1 MGRMM
6 ILNGSPRASKSN
18 SREFAQLLKRSYP
31 GATLEYN
38 LASQNHRD
46 ICSALE
52 SCSNLVFVF
61 PLYVDC
67 LPCCMLDFLSC
78 LEKSPLAHKPTVHLI
93 VNCGFLEPRQNEVA
107 IDMLR
112 LFCRKNGFPFGSS
125 LSIGSGEAILQTPF
139 ALFVK
144 GAIQKLARA
153 ISSGKTVT
161 LSTRMPLSQK
171 RYVQEAERYWLKA
184 GGKNGL
190 SSQQMRSTTIES
202 KGASSQKA

>member
-67 LPCCMLDFLSC
+67 LPCCMLDF
-78 LEKSPLAHKPTVHLI
+78 SPAWKKAPSPTS
-93 VNCGFLEPRQNEVA
+93 P
-107 IDMLR
+107 
-112 LFCRKNGFPFGSS
+112 PF
-125 LSIGSGEAILQTPF
+125 T
-139 ALFVK
+139 
-144 GAIQKLARA
+144 
-153 ISSGKTVT
+153 
-161 LSTRMPLSQK
+161 
-171 RYVQEAERYWLKA
+171 
-184 GGKNGL
+184 
-190 SSQQMRSTTIES
+190 
-202 KGASSQKA
+202 

>member
-107 IDMLR
+107 IDNAQAVLPEKTASPLAAAFR
-112 LFCRKNGFPFGSS
+112 SAAGRPFCRPPSPCLSREPSKSWRAPFP
-125 LSIGSGEAILQTPF
+125 P
-139 ALFVK
+139 
-144 GAIQKLARA
+144 AR
-153 ISSGKTVT
+153 
-161 LSTRMPLSQK
+161 Q
-171 RYVQEAERYWLKA
+171 
-184 GGKNGL
+184 
-190 SSQQMRSTTIES
+190 
-202 KGASSQKA
+202 

>member
-107 IDMLR
+107 IDMLK

-125 LSIGSGEAILQTPF
+125 LSIGSGEYPTLLLHIYKFDIINSNRAFKNCPLHY
-139 ALFVK
+139 
-144 GAIQKLARA
+144 REA
-153 ISSGKTVT
+153 ISIIK
-161 LSTRMPLSQK
+161 
-171 RYVQEAERYWLKA
+171 
-184 GGKNGL
+184 
-190 SSQQMRSTTIES
+190 
-202 KGASSQKA
+202 

>member
-107 IDMLR
+107 IDMLK

-125 LSIGSGEAILQTPF
+125 LSIGSGEAILDSPFRFLADGKIRRFARSIAEQNYQTF
-139 ALFVK
+139 
-144 GAIQKLARA
+144 R
-153 ISSGKTVT
+153 VT
-161 LSTRMPLSQK
+161 MPLTRGMFVRAAEGYWVNYGK
-171 RYVQEAERYWLKA
+171 RNGVTKA
-184 GGKNGL
+184 
-190 SSQQMRSTTIES
+190 QMQTMKIE
-202 KGASSQKA
+202 